1 MRSPEELAADISVY
15 KIVVMPTV
23 ETFEL
28 RSIED
33 AKRHFETHP
42 EAAGILEKLPVEKM
56 RFPCEIRSGNPHPK
70 TDNYNIFRME
80 NHIRETW
87 TCGEIIMFRSFTE
100 TGTFKPYEAACMKR
114 IFDGLNNEVYI
125 FMGAAAVLGEMN
137 AKMCCG
143 IFTDDGAILGLTI
156 NELRQLFNGKQ
167 TVLTRLDKLENGI
180 QKMPTARTV
189 AALMRGK
196 VEFGK
201 TLDTIEKAVTNIDH
215 TCNGTA
221 ANVAEVLTNTPS
233 LEMMQRLETLAH
245 AGKKPETAISQPT
258 AVEIFNLLLPHK
270 TITQQTLSNWL
281 KRGNC
286 PKAGLFPIAQTD
298 LASKAAFMTWVQNYA
313 TAAGTQTVQLTKEL
327 IAKINAL

>member
-1 MRSPEELAADISVY
+1 MRSPEELAADISGY

-23 ETFEL
+23 KTFEL

-56 RFPCEIRSGNPHPK
+56 RFPSEIRSGNPHPK
-70 TDNYNIFRME
+70 TDNYNICRME

-100 TGTFKPYEAACMKR
+100 TGTFKPYEAASMKR
-114 IFDGLNNEVYI
+114 IFDGLNNEVHI

-167 TVLTRLDKLENGI
+167 TVLTRLDAQAKALADIQKKVTKPNPKPEDYAVTPEQLSTMLEN
-180 QKMPTARTV
+180 KNAKRTARTIRNWESWLKDNKRGTQPPEGYTLHTRLTLQSAQAWV
-189 AALMRGK
+189 DSYAAQ
-196 VEFGK
+196 
-201 TLDTIEKAVTNIDH
+201 EKAK
-215 TCNGTA
+215 
-221 ANVAEVLTNTPS
+221 LNTKIGFDS
-233 LEMMQRLETLAH
+233 IASNR
-245 AGKKPETAISQPT
+245 KKRNE
-258 AVEIFNLLLPHK
+258 
-270 TITQQTLSNWL
+270 
-281 KRGNC
+281 
-286 PKAGLFPIAQTD
+286 
-298 LASKAAFMTWVQNYA
+298 
-313 TAAGTQTVQLTKEL
+313 
-327 IAKINAL
+327 